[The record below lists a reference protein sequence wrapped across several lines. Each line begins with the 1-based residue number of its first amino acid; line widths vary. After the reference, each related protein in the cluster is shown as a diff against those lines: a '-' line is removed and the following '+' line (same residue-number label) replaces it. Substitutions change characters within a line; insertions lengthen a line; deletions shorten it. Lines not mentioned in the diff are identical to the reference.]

1 MNGDSDEASSDM
13 KKRTRHSK
21 EKVELGDRA
30 GSTEPRPWQMV
41 VTPRTTRGEGEGMER
56 EREGELDGG
65 SFPGVGVGGWGRT
78 WARHGEDARRA
89 RHARAGGG
97 GWARHW
103 AARARVRG
111 GAGGWATQGVG
122 PRAGWMWRW
131 AVRSPQ
137 EWATAGLRRAG
148 PRSRPGHGVAW
159 GARQLGQ
166 AGRAGQ
172 EGERNSALFHFILPF
187 SFPIRI

>member
-103 AARARVRG
+103 AARARVREGRRRLGHAGSWATRWLDVVLGRALAAGVGHG
-111 GAGGWATQGVG
+111 GAAACWAEEQAGARGGLG
-122 PRAGWMWRW
+122 
-131 AVRSPQ
+131 S
-137 EWATAGLRRAG
+137 ATAGPG
-148 PRSRPGHGVAW
+148 WPSRPGG
-159 GARQLGQ
+159 
-166 AGRAGQ
+166 
-172 EGERNSALFHFILPF
+172 GEKFGPF
-187 SFPIRI
+187 PFYSSF